1 MSKTV
6 INFEMYN
13 DDMLVEHLQGNCAD
27 LIALLAIITATLES
41 ELPSE
46 LRGKFRTNLLK
57 AINTARNEI
66 LD

>member
-1 MSKTV
+1 MD
-6 INFEMYN
+6 E
-13 DDMLVEHLQGNCAD
+13 DGDMLIEKYHGNCMD
-27 LIALLAIITATLES
+27 LMVLLAIITATLES

-46 LRGKFRTNLLK
+46 LRGKFRTDLLK